1 MSHRWSLPLSAP
13 GMLTLT
19 TALLLAAPASAISS
33 PTTQKEACKKPD
45 KKPPAP
51 APCNRCSDLPKL
63 TKELN
68 EQQKLREEF
77 QKYVD
82 YKLPPYAKDPKNDPG
97 ATRRMR
103 DDVEAIFTAW
113 LNSPAGGGGGF
124 GQAEMGTDVDS
135 CKLVRY
141 PKDADGKNLKDKKG
155 NDIVCE
161 VTKADIKE
169 MYCPAVAD
177 MILTHEGQHQT
188 DCQNN
193 KKSSQKVDLADWR
206 NYAAFDVRGYTAG
219 IANLRKSIAALAK
232 SKQCGWK
239 GSTNQTKKMPMPPA
253 PGTNDKKTDI
263 DVDVIPTP
271 QEIDTLAKTL
281 GGKK

>member
-1 MSHRWSLPLSAP
+1 MPHRWSLPLNTP

-19 TALLLAAPASAISS
+19 AALLLAAPASAVSS
-33 PTTQKEACKKPD
+33 PTTRRKPARSRNLRR
-45 KKPPAP
+45 PRLATS
-51 APCNRCSDLPKL
+51 ARICPKL

-68 EQQKLREEF
+68 EQQKLGDEF

-82 YKLPPYAKDPKNDPG
+82 YKLPPYAKDPNNDPG

-103 DDVEAIFTAW
+103 DDVEAIFTTW
-113 LNSPAGGGGGF
+113 IKTPAGRRLRSGG
-124 GQAEMGTDVDS
+124 MGTDVDS

-141 PKDADGKNLKDKKG
+141 PKDDEGKNLKDKKG

-161 VTKADIKE
+161 VTKAEIKG

-232 SKQCGWK
+232 SKKCGWK
-239 GSTNQTKKMPMPPA
+239 GSTNPTKKMPMPPA
-253 PGTNDKKTDI
+253 PGTKDKEPDL

-271 QEIDTLAKTL
+271 QEIDTLAKEL
-281 GGKK
+281 GRKK

>member
-1 MSHRWSLPLSAP
+1 
-13 GMLTLT
+13 MLTLT

-33 PTTQKEACKKPD
+33 PPTQKEACKKPD

-68 EQQKLREEF
+68 EQQKLRDEF

-103 DDVEAIFTAW
+103 DDVEAIFTVW